1 MSEIMTRKLKTL
13 RLPWIQE
20 NYAAEAA
27 NAARKNWPHAAYLER
42 LIDGEIESRLA
53 NAVRRRLQAARL
65 PGVRTLEQFNMEWPK
80 NINRDQVRQ
89 LFTLQF
95 MEEKNNV
102 VFIGGVGL
110 GKTHLATALA
120 VEACKRNLHVLFVP
134 AVEMVQNLAA
144 AAAAG
149 NLQQTLRRYLKPQL
163 LICDELGF
171 LGIDRNGAD
180 LLFQVLNGRYERA
193 STVITTNRVYRDWVL
208 TFNNDATITSAV
220 LDRVMHHCE
229 TVTIEGRSY
238 RMTGRVSD

>member
-20 NYAAEAA
+20 NYAAEAT
-27 NAARKNWPHAAYLER
+27 NAARKNWPHATYLER

-95 MEEKNNV
+95 MEQKNNV

-134 AVEMVQNLAA
+134 AVEMVQNLSA

-149 NLQQTLRRYLKPQL
+149 NLQQMLRRYLKPQL

-220 LDRVMHHCE
+220 LDRIMHHCE

-238 RMTGRVSD
+238 RMKGRVSD